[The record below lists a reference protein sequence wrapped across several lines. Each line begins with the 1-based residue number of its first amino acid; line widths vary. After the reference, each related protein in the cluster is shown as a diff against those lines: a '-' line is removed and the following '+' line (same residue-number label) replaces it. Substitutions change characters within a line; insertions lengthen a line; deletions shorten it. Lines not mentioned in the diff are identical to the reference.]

1 MSVKSSIGFGDEL
14 LVKSPSA
21 YAGFVARQKQ
31 NGSAPRIEG
40 KGHAPNAIGGVK
52 S

>member
-1 MSVKSSIGFGDEL
+1 MRVKSSIDLGDKP
-14 LVKSPSA
+14 LVKPSFA

-31 NGSAPRIEG
+31 NGPAPRIEG